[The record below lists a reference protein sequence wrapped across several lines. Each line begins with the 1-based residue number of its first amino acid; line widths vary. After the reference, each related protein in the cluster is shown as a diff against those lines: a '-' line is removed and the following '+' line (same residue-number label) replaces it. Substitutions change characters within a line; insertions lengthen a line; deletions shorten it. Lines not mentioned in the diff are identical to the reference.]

1 MTRREVLLAALSA
14 LALIA
19 LPACEGGT
27 TNGGANGPVSH
38 NERALVLSV
47 DEGDQT
53 AEVRILERPDDLTL
67 TWGTFDAGE
76 EGTAA
81 FSGWDAEELPAVG
94 DDVVISWVGAATAES
109 SFPVEVYECEPTVQF
124 YDALGDAHEVRL
136 PASLM
141 TFSGMELDEALAD
154 FAENPSL
161 AIEARAD
168 GDDLVVTFTSRQ
180 LASYRT
186 DTGDTLEDYVKSVR
200 ASDVVSSYEVAD
212 DHAEVVV
219 TATPE
224 LLDSPIVLG
233 KALMGVP
240 CLCAVLQTLDGIEDW
255 AVEVVLVDSDSG
267 SEVTRVSLPE
277 ESATLTRETWAD
289 AA

>member
-1 MTRREVLLAALSA
+1 MTRREVLLATLSA
-14 LALIA
+14 LVL
-19 LPACEGGT
+19 LVVPACEGEAS
-27 TNGGANGPVSH
+27 NGGANGPVSH

-67 TWGTFDAGE
+67 TWGTFEAGD
-76 EGTAA
+76 EGTAV
-81 FSGWDAEELPAVG
+81 FSEWDAEELPAAG

-124 YDALGDAHEVRL
+124 YDALGDAREVRL
-136 PASLM
+136 PASLL

-154 FAENPSL
+154 FAEDPSL

-168 GDDLVVTFTSRQ
+168 GDDLVVTFTNRQ
-180 LASYRT
+180 LTNYRT
-186 DTGDTLEDYVKSVR
+186 DIEDTLEDYAESVR
-200 ASDVVSSYEVAD
+200 ASEVVSSYEVAP

-255 AVEVVLVDSDSG
+255 AVELVIVDADS
-267 SEVTRVSLPE
+267 EAEIARVSLPE

-289 AA
+289 AV